1 MTKTNIAKDN
11 ARRTILFFILAA
23 PYFRFFVMILYDMY
37 YFNFWDAKF
46 VDFCSREWSV
56 HSKNNGEG

>member
-1 MTKTNIAKDN
+1 MVVSMTKTNIANDN

-37 YFNFWDAKF
+37 YFNFWDA
-46 VDFCSREWSV
+46 
-56 HSKNNGEG
+56 